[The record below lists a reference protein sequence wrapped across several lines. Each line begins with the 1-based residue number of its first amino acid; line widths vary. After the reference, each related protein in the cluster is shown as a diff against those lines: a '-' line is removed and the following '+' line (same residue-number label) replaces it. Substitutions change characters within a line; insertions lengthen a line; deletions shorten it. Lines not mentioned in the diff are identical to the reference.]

1 MSDSTRPD
9 VPVLSDPKL
18 LGALA
23 ADLEELDYTVDGVAE
38 LMGAAANDALDRGQP
53 VPALLRT
60 RELLDGGSHPLAA
73 VVHLWLLGQTVDAE
87 QLAAAWPRTGVAG
100 AAELGLVE
108 EYDGGWRAAVDL
120 RPYSADDDA
129 GLWIA
134 SDLGSDQRP
143 GVLRRDHV
151 LGVGQ
156 ASLSLAQSIVRRDVD
171 RALDLGTGCG
181 IQVFHLLRHVRHIVA
196 TDISERALAFV
207 RFNLLLN
214 ASALGLDPHRLEDRV
229 DLRLGSL
236 LEPVA
241 DEQFDLVVSNPPFV
255 ITPRRDAESASD
267 QFVYRDG
274 GLPGDDIV
282 STLIRGLPGVLKPG
296 GVVQMLGNW
305 EIQDDAA
312 WHARIESWLSNGTE
326 AWFIQREEIAPEEYA
341 ETWLRDASEDR
352 EEEAYLQSY
361 TDYLADFASRDVA
374 AIGFGFVWL
383 RRGSGAGNSGR
394 ENPGPENSGAGNSGP
409 DGKLRRFEEMTHQ
422 IEQPVAPAIA
432 AGIDRHDWLAARSDA
447 DLLQEHLEVAEDVTE
462 ERHQRPGAQDPGV
475 ILLRQG
481 AGLRRTTLLSSELA
495 GFVSVCDGELAAGQI
510 ITALGALLEREDREF
525 GDRLLA
531 DVRNLIA
538 DGFLLPAAA

>member
-1 MSDSTRPD
+1 MSDGTRPG
-9 VPVLSDPKL
+9 VPVLSDPIL
-18 LGALA
+18 LEGLA

-60 RELLDGGSHPLAA
+60 RELLDGGTHPLAA

-87 QLAAAWPRTGVAG
+87 QLTAAWPRTGVAG

-156 ASLSLAQSIVRRDVD
+156 ASLSLAQSIVRRNVD
-171 RALDLGTGCG
+171 RGLDLGTGCG
-181 IQVFHLLRHVRHIVA
+181 IQIFHLLRHVRHIVA
-196 TDISERALAFV
+196 TDISERALAFA
-207 RFNLLLN
+207 RFNLILN
-214 ASALGLDPHRLEDRV
+214 AAALALDPHRLEGRV

-241 DEQFDLVVSNPPFV
+241 GEQFDLVVSNPPFV
-255 ITPRRDAESASD
+255 ITPRRDSESASD

-282 STLIRGLPGVLKPG
+282 STLVRELPGVLKPG

-312 WHARIESWLSNGTE
+312 WHARIESWLPDYTD

-361 TDYLADFASRDVA
+361 TDYLADFTSRDVA

-383 RRGSGAGNSGR
+383 RRGSGQDDPGQGNA
-394 ENPGPENSGAGNSGP
+394 E
-409 DGKLRRFEEMTHQ
+409 LRRFEEITHQ
-422 IEQPVAPAIA
+422 IEQPIAPAIA
-432 AGIDRHDWLAARSDA
+432 SGIDRHDWLAARSDG

-510 ITALGALLEREDREF
+510 ITALGALLEREDQEF
-525 GDRLLA
+525 GDLLLA

>member
-1 MSDSTRPD
+1 MSDGTRPD
-9 VPVLSDPKL
+9 LPVLSDPIL
-18 LGALA
+18 LEGLA

-60 RELLDGGSHPLAA
+60 RELLDDGTNPLAA

-87 QLAAAWPRTGVAG
+87 QLTAAWPRTGVAG

-151 LGVGQ
+151 LGVGE

-171 RALDLGTGCG
+171 RCLDLGTGCG
-181 IQVFHLLRHVRHIVA
+181 IQIFHLLRHVRHIVA
-196 TDISERALAFV
+196 TDISERALAFA
-207 RFNLLLN
+207 RFNLILN
-214 ASALGLDPHRLEDRV
+214 AAALGLDPHRLEDRV

-236 LEPVA
+236 LEPVG

-255 ITPRRDAESASD
+255 ITPRRDAESAGD

-282 STLIRGLPGVLKPG
+282 STLVRDLPGVLKPG
-296 GVVQMLGNW
+296 GVLQMLGNW

-312 WHARIESWLSNGTE
+312 WHTRIESWLSNGTD

-361 TDYLADFASRDVA
+361 TDYLTDFASRDVA

-383 RRGSGAGNSGR
+383 RRGTGLD
-394 ENPGPENSGAGNSGP
+394 NSGP
-409 DGKLRRFEEMTHQ
+409 DGKLRRFEEITHQ

-432 AGIDRHDWLAARSDA
+432 AGIDRYDWLAAQSDD

-510 ITALGALLEREDREF
+510 ITALGALLEREDQEF
-525 GDRLLA
+525 GDQLLA